1 MIMGYIKYVKIYTN
15 EINMYIN
22 RYYAFYRHI
31 HKYKHILMGY
41 IIYKHRVMCV
51 YNIYKHRVMCYI

>member
-41 IIYKHRVMCV
+41 IIYKHRVMC
-51 YNIYKHRVMCYI
+51 YI